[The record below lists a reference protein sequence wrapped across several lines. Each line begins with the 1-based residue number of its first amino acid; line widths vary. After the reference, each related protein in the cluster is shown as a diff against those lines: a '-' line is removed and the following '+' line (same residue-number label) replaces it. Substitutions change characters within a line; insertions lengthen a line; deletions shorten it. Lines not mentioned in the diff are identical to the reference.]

1 MNSVINIKAKLPNGT
16 VRDFRFAV
24 PHQRPSVL
32 EYQGPDGIARI
43 CEGHD
48 LFQALVQVRQEFEQ
62 EGYRLL
68 CVGSRRDVTPSRMSR
83 SMSGGRKAYIVRRG
97 YPLRRLISLTYSIMP
112 NPKLLVR
119 LRNSKRTLERGL
131 IQLRFGSETGGPV
144 SNNVIGGG
152 NPLIPRL
159 PGTGEDEVRRLSSA
173 DRSKAAGSSD
183 WAPSKTCQ
191 G

>member
-1 MNSVINIKAKLPNGT
+1 MNSVINIKAKLPNGM

-24 PHQRPSVL
+24 PRQRPWVL

-43 CEGHD
+43 CEAHD

-97 YPLRRLISLTYSIMP
+97 VP
-112 NPKLLVR
+112 
-119 LRNSKRTLERGL
+119 
-131 IQLRFGSETGGPV
+131 
-144 SNNVIGGG
+144 
-152 NPLIPRL
+152 
-159 PGTGEDEVRRLSSA
+159 A
-173 DRSKAAGSSD
+173 SKADIVDIFDYAEPEVVGTVKEQQENIRAWFDSI
-183 WAPSKTCQ
+183 KIRQ
-191 G
+191 